1 MCDIGSARKGKNRQ
15 VGSTTEI
22 IIRENPTH
30 LAQTGAELF
39 TRAARAAVKERGRFA
54 VAVSGGSTPRLMH
67 RLLAEEPY
75 CSETPWDRTSL
86 FWVDERCVPVTDEG
100 SNYGAAKLDL
110 LEKVPLPVAQIHPMP
125 VEAPPDEGAVEYQ
138 RVLQN
143 FFQSGE
149 GQFPAFDL
157 IFLGIGADGH
167 TASLFPGQSSIEEKK
182 RLVIAVKGG
191 IPNVSRL
198 TMTYPTLNQA
208 RQLVI
213 LVSGTGK
220 AAVLKTLFE
229 DKQARLPAGRI
240 NPTNGTLTW
249 LVDRDAAEAL
259 PKEETYGGS

>member
-1 MCDIGSARKGKNRQ
+1 MGSKA
-15 VGSTTEI
+15 EI
-22 IIRENPTH
+22 IVKDNPEH

-39 TRAARAAVKERGRFA
+39 TNVAQASVKERGRFT

-75 CSETPWDRTSL
+75 CSKTPWGKTSL

-100 SNYGAAKLDL
+100 SNYGAAKSDL
-110 LEKVPLPVAQIHPMP
+110 LERVPLPTAQIYPMP
-125 VEAPPDEGAVEYQ
+125 VEMPPDEGAVRYQ
-138 RVLQN
+138 KVIQN
-143 FFQSGE
+143 SFQQGE
-149 GQFPAFDL
+149 GQFPIFDL

-249 LVDRDAAEAL
+249 LVDQDAAEAL
-259 PKEETYGGS
+259 PKEETDEGS